1 MNPIT
6 LIIIYFTIL
15 MGPVITM
22 SSSNLLLMW
31 VGLEMSLL
39 AIIPLL
45 ANKKSPRSTEAA
57 TKYFLTQATAS
68 MIILLVIILNYK
80 QSGMWTLQQQ
90 TNNMLLNMML
100 ISLAMKLGLAPFHYW
115 LPEVTQG
122 IPLHIGLIL
131 LTWQKIAPLS
141 ILYQFYQ
148 LLNPT
153 ITTILA
159 ISSVFVGAWGGLNQ
173 TQTRKIMAYSSIAHM
188 GWMTAIL
195 PYNPN
200 LTLLNLTIYI
210 LLTVPMFITLMTNS
224 ATTINTLSLAW
235 NKTPMILTMASII
248 LLSLGGLPPLTGFL
262 PKWAIISEL
271 LKNNCST
278 LSTLMAIMALLSLFF
293 YTRLIYSMSLTMFPT
308 NNNSKMISHH
318 HQNPKHNF
326 ILPTLTVLSTLTL
339 PLSSQLI
346 T

>member
-6 LIIIYFTIL
+6 LIIIYFTIF

-31 VGLEMSLL
+31 IGLEVSLL

-45 ANKKSPRSTEAA
+45 TNKKSPRSTEAA

-68 MIILLVIILNYK
+68 MILLLAIMLNYK
-80 QSGMWTLQQQ
+80 QSGVWMFQQQ
-90 TNNMLLNMML
+90 TNNMLLNMTL

-122 IPLHIGLIL
+122 IPMHIGLIL

-141 ILYQFYQ
+141 ILYQIYH

-153 ITTILA
+153 ITTTLA
-159 ISSVFVGAWGGLNQ
+159 IASVFIGAWGGLNQ
-173 TQTRKIMAYSSIAHM
+173 TQMRKIMAYSSIAHM
-188 GWMTAIL
+188 GWMMAIL

-200 LTLLNLTIYI
+200 LTLLNLMIYI
-210 LLTVPMFITLMTNS
+210 LLTTPMFISLMMSS
-224 ATTINTLSLAW
+224 ATTINSFSLTW
-235 NKTPMILTMASII
+235 NKTPMILAITSII
-248 LLSLGGLPPLTGFL
+248 LLSTGGLPPLTGFL
-262 PKWAIISEL
+262 PKWTIISEL
-271 LKNNCST
+271 LKNNCSI
-278 LSTLMAIMALLSLFF
+278 LSTLMAIMALLNLFF
-293 YTRLIYSMSLTMFPT
+293 YTRLIYSVSLTMFPT

-318 HQNPKHNF
+318 TNLKYNL
-326 ILPTLTVLSTLTL
+326 ILPVLTVLSTLTL
-339 PLSSQLI
+339 PLSPQLM

>member
-31 VGLEMSLL
+31 VGLEVSLL
-39 AIIPLL
+39 SIVPLL
-45 ANKKSPRSTEAA
+45 TDKKSPRSTEAA

-68 MIILLVIILNYK
+68 MIMLLAIILNYK
-80 QSGMWTLQQQ
+80 QSGMWMFQQH
-90 TNNMLLNMML
+90 TNNMLLNMTL

-122 IPLHIGLIL
+122 IPMHIGLIL

-141 ILYQFYQ
+141 ILYQIYQ

-159 ISSVFVGAWGGLNQ
+159 ITSVFIGAWGGLNQ

-188 GWMTAIL
+188 GWMVAIL

-200 LTLLNLTIYI
+200 LMLLNLMIYI
-210 LLTVPMFITLMTNS
+210 LLTIPMFISLMMNS
-224 ATTINTLSLAW
+224 ATTINSFSLTW
-235 NKTPMILTMASII
+235 NKTPMILTMASIV
-248 LLSLGGLPPLTGFL
+248 LLSMGGLPPLTGFL

-271 LKNNCST
+271 LKNNCSI
-278 LSTLMAIMALLSLFF
+278 LSTLMAMMALLNLFF

-308 NNNSKMISHH
+308 NNNSKMTSHH
-318 HQNPKHNF
+318 TNLKYNL

-339 PLSSQLI
+339 PLSPQLM